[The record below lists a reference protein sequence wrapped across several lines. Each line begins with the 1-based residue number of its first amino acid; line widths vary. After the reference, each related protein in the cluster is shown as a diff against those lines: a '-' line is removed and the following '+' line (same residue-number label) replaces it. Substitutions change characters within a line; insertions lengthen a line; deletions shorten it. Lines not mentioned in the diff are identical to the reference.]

1 MLISSTNLKV
11 FRSFL
16 KILTILFI
24 CFLFLIPFIWM
35 LFGSFRPDSEIIS
48 SVKPFSIHTFWPN
61 KWTLKNY
68 ADILGITL
76 TGKMLGLNAARNLLN
91 SGIVSFSVVTL
102 SLVTSTLAA
111 YIFSRI
117 RFFGREIIFW
127 IFLATMFIPWQ
138 ATIVPLYLVVQ
149 SLGVTDS
156 YLGLVLPWTTSPFV
170 IFMMRQYFNTIP
182 VDLDEAA
189 MIDGANHLSILTKVL
204 LPNSIPALISVGLI
218 ELQNIWNEFYWPL
231 VSTSSKDLQVIQV
244 AILLQSGPTTQY
256 WGRVF
261 AVSVL
266 AALPMVL
273 AFLIFQP
280 YYVRA
285 MISSGLK

>member
-1 MLISSTNLKV
+1 
-11 FRSFL
+11 
-16 KILTILFI
+16 
-24 CFLFLIPFIWM
+24 M

-48 SVKPFSIHTFWPN
+48 SVNPLSIKTFWPDQ
-61 KWTLKNY
+61 WTLRNY
-68 ADILGITL
+68 ADVLGITT
-76 TGKMLGLNAARNLLN
+76 TGEMLGLNAGRNLLN
-91 SGIVSFSVVTL
+91 SGIVSFSVVVL
-102 SLVTSTLAA
+102 SLTTSTLAA
-111 YIFSRI
+111 YVFSRI
-117 RFFGREIIFW
+117 NFKGREIVFW

-156 YLGLVLPWTTSPFV
+156 YLGLILPWTTSPFV

-182 VDLDEAA
+182 LDFDEAA
-189 MIDGANHLSILTKVL
+189 KMDGASHFNILTRIL
-204 LPNSIPALISVGLI
+204 LPNSLPALVSVGLI

-231 VSTSSKDLQVIQV
+231 VSTSSKNLQVIQV

-266 AALPMVL
+266 AALPVVL

-280 YYVRA
+280 YYMRA
-285 MISSGLK
+285 MLSSGFK